1 MGANQFGENS
11 LTGHTVPPICG
22 VYRVTDTLTGVVYVG
37 ASNNIRHRVSTHFS
51 ELARKSK
58 KAPYRAFSATYAA
71 AGTKAFT
78 VDVLEVCTHDVLFER
93 ELHWLLKLK
102 PSGNTMHVAEA
113 GMAFTEEERMK
124 RAERTR
130 GLWADPVYRER
141 AVAARKGKTYAK
153 GFKCNPEQVENR
165 KRAGRISNM
174 RRNYGGDWKKE
185 YVSRYPEYAGDV
197 DGE

>member
-1 MGANQFGENS
+1 
-11 LTGHTVPPICG
+11 
-22 VYRVTDTLTGVVYVG
+22 
-37 ASNNIRHRVSTHFS
+37 
-51 ELARKSK
+51 
-58 KAPYRAFSATYAA
+58 
-71 AGTKAFT
+71 
-78 VDVLEVCTHDVLFER
+78 
-93 ELHWLLKLK
+93 
-102 PSGNTMHVAEA
+102 MHVAEA